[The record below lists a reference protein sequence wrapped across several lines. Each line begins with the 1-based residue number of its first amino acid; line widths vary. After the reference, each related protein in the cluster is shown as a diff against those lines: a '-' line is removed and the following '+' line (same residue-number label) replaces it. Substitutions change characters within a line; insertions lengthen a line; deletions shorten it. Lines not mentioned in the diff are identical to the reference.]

1 MHPSR
6 GPQISF
12 GSTFPNLVL
21 GTNIHF
27 DLTNCQYEQVEVRDQ
42 LFIYDFCVKY
52 MLKEEAEKAE
62 EHDEGTSAERYSEKE
77 LETVGW
83 LVSIDGEFKE
93 HPFGFLRPVRNQVQ
107 QPLPTREFV
116 EQAVKDFSLDSIAL
130 PYHLVLCVMPIN
142 FIEFWK
148 LIQNRKVSNQ
158 LSIK

>member
-1 MHPSR
+1 MINTNGVGPYGIHNEDQSLFSAFQSDYASSSMHPSR

-52 MLKEEAEKAE
+52 MFKEEAEKAE
-62 EHDEGTSAERYSEKE
+62 EHDEGASAERYSEKE

-107 QPLPTREFV
+107 
-116 EQAVKDFSLDSIAL
+116 
-130 PYHLVLCVMPIN
+130 
-142 FIEFWK
+142 
-148 LIQNRKVSNQ
+148 
-158 LSIK
+158 